1 MRITHIYKIL
11 ISIGFVMLSHGL
23 LNAQSMRYVE
33 NTAFDRGEKLT
44 FKVYYHSFITGK
56 VTAGEAKL
64 EVKNKTVTKSNRP
77 TYHII
82 GTGQSKGAFNFF
94 FKVNDR
100 FETFVDEQALIPWYF
115 TRRTREGGFKKD
127 DEVTFRQNNGVAVS
141 RRAIK
146 NIPKNTQDIDEVT
159 FRQNNGVAVSRR
171 AIKNIPKNTQD
182 ILSVFYYARTL
193 DITGMQPDDSFPLA
207 FFLDD
212 SVYVSKIVF
221 LGREQVKTELGTFNC
236 LKFKPMVIKGDIFSE
251 PYPMELWITDDK
263 NRLPVMVSSALIV
276 GSARMELVDYEGL
289 KNSMNSQVDLPKKI
303 RTASK

>member
-1 MRITHIYKIL
+1 MRITPLYKIL

-146 NIPKNTQDIDEVT
+146 NIPKNTQDI
-159 FRQNNGVAVSRR
+159 
-171 AIKNIPKNTQD
+171 
-182 ILSVFYYARTL
+182 LSVFYYARTL

-263 NRLPVMVSSALIV
+263 NRLPVMISSALIV

>member
-11 ISIGFVMLSHGL
+11 ITIGFVMLSHGL

-64 EVKNKTVTKSNRP
+64 EVKNKSVTKSNRP

-82 GTGQSKGAFNFF
+82 GTGQSKGAFNLF

-127 DEVTFRQNNGVAVS
+127 DEVTFRQNNGVAIS

-146 NIPKNTQDIDEVT
+146 
-159 FRQNNGVAVSRR
+159 S
-171 AIKNIPKNTQD
+171 IPKNTQD

-193 DITGMQPDDSFPLA
+193 DITGMQPNDSFPLA

-236 LKFKPMVIKGDIFSE
+236 LKFKPMVIKGDVFSE

-276 GSARMELVDYEGL
+276 GYAKMELVNYEGL
-289 KNSMNSQVDLPKKI
+289 KNPINSLVDPNKKA

>member
-1 MRITHIYKIL
+1 MKVTRLYKIL
-11 ISIGFVMLSHGL
+11 ISIGFLLLSQGFL
-23 LNAQSMRYVE
+23 LAQPVRYVE

-44 FKVYYHSFITGK
+44 FRVYYHSFLTGK

-64 EVKNKTVTKSNRP
+64 EIKNKKSTKNDRS
-77 TYHII
+77 TFHVV
-82 GTGQSKGAFNFF
+82 GTGQSKGAFNLF

-100 FETFVDEQALIPWYF
+100 FETFIDEQALIPWYF
-115 TRRTREGGFKKD
+115 TRRTREGGYKKD
-127 DEVTFRQNNGVAVS
+127 DEVTFKQQRGIAVS
-141 RRAIK
+141 RTAVK
-146 NIPKNTQDIDEVT
+146 KIPN
-159 FRQNNGVAVSRR
+159 
-171 AIKNIPKNTQD
+171 NTQD

-276 GSARMELVDYEGL
+276 GSAKMELVDYEGL
-289 KNSMNSQVDLPKKI
+289 KNPMNSRIDPPKKT

>member
-1 MRITHIYKIL
+1 MRITRLYKIL

-23 LNAQSMRYVE
+23 LMAQSMRYVE

-100 FETFVDEQALIPWYF
+100 FETYIDQQALIPWYF

-127 DEVTFRQNNGVAVS
+127 DEVTFMQNKGVAVS
-141 RRAIK
+141 R
-146 NIPKNTQDIDEVT
+146 N
-159 FRQNNGVAVSRR
+159 

-251 PYPMELWITDDK
+251 PYPMELWITDDE

-276 GSARMELVDYEGL
+276 GSAKMELVDYEGL
-289 KNSMNSQVDLPKKI
+289 KNPMNSLVDPRKKV

>member
-1 MRITHIYKIL
+1 MKVTRLYKIL
-11 ISIGFVMLSHGL
+11 ISIGFLILSQGFL
-23 LNAQSMRYVE
+23 LAQPLRYVE

-44 FKVYYHSFITGK
+44 FRVYYHSFLTGK

-64 EVKNKTVTKSNRP
+64 EIKNKKSTKNDRS
-77 TYHII
+77 TFHVV
-82 GTGQSKGAFNFF
+82 GTGQSKGAFNLF

-100 FETFVDEQALIPWYF
+100 FETFIDEQALIPWYF
-115 TRRTREGGFKKD
+115 TRRTREGGYKKD
-127 DEVTFRQNNGVAVS
+127 DEVTFKQQRGIAVS
-141 RRAIK
+141 RTAVK
-146 NIPKNTQDIDEVT
+146 KIPN
-159 FRQNNGVAVSRR
+159 
-171 AIKNIPKNTQD
+171 NTQD

-276 GSARMELVDYEGL
+276 GSAKMELVDYEGL
-289 KNSMNSQVDLPKKI
+289 KNPMNSRIDPPKKT

>member
-1 MRITHIYKIL
+1 MNIIRSYKIL
-11 ISIGFVMLSHGL
+11 VSIVFLMFSHSL
-23 LNAQSMRYVE
+23 LIAQSLRYVQ

-44 FKVYYHSFITGK
+44 FRVYYQSFVTGK

-64 EVKNKTVTKSNRP
+64 EVKKKAVTKNDRP

-115 TRRTREGGFKKD
+115 IRRTREGGYKKD
-127 DEVTFRQNNGVAVS
+127 DEVSFMQTRGVAVS
-141 RRAIK
+141 RK
-146 NIPKNTQDIDEVT
+146 TVKKIPI
-159 FRQNNGVAVSRR
+159 
-171 AIKNIPKNTQD
+171 NTQD

-193 DITGMQPDDSFPLA
+193 DITGMKPNESFPLS

-221 LGREQVKTELGTFNC
+221 LGREQIKTELGTFNC
-236 LKFKPMVIKGDIFSE
+236 LKFKPMVIKGEVFSE

-263 NRLPVMVSSALIV
+263 NRLPIMVSSAVIV
-276 GSARMELVDYEGL
+276 GSAKMELVEYEGI
-289 KNSMNSQVDLPKKI
+289 KNPLYSRISNGA
-303 RTASK
+303 ASKK